1 MLNYGEISLKRPR
14 HNFCAGTRDAGD
26 RRDRVGACRPA
37 DGARWRV
44 RFRAR
49 EPRGL
54 ERVDDMRRAG
64 GAADSHSEMNSDSL
78 RFILYS
84 EARLI
89 QAKNQISI
97 RHPAAAK
104 YDVPRG
110 RGRGHAPWLP
120 CTISTPSPHGCACAV
135 VMAVALVRLSCSRR
149 QSVLGG
155 ADDRGATF
163 TTLPVYRLSRGTP
176 RGGL

>member
-89 QAKNQISI
+89 KYKQRIKFQSDI
-97 RHPAAAK
+97 RQQRSTTCREAEAGGMHH
-104 YDVPRG
+104 G
-110 RGRGHAPWLP
+110 SHAPSLHHLP
-120 CTISTPSPHGCACAV
+120 
-135 VMAVALVRLSCSRR
+135 MAVHVRWSWRWLSLGSRALVAR
-149 QSVLGG
+149 V
-155 ADDRGATF
+155 F
-163 TTLPVYRLSRGTP
+163 
-176 RGGL
+176 